1 MLGII
6 DKEYVA
12 EKKAI
17 SKEFEEKK
25 IELKDT
31 LIADLEEKRK
41 NIENQRLSID
51 ISGDQTEP
59 KPAMTRKLRRRP
71 NDPLPVPDK
80 RRKNPPIQLN
90 YLLDDRDIDDD
101 LREINAAK
109 YSCVKKGTTFRQI
122 TIHNRYLP
130 RDGRLNV
137 FNLYNF
143 KQAVARQI
151 NL

>member
-1 MLGII
+1 MLGIV
-6 DKEYVA
+6 DKEYIA
-12 EKKAI
+12 EKKQIA
-17 SKEFEEKK
+17 KEFEEKK
-25 IELKDT
+25 IELKDN

-90 YLLDDRDIDDD
+90 YLLDDRDIDED
-101 LREINAAK
+101 LREINSSR
-109 YSCVKKGTTFRQI
+109 YTGVGKKGL
-122 TIHNRYLP
+122 YL
-130 RDGRLNV
+130 GGFIL
-137 FNLYNF
+137 
-143 KQAVARQI
+143 
-151 NL
+151 

>member
-1 MLGII
+1 MLHIV

-17 SKEFEEKK
+17 AKEFEEKK
-25 IELKDT
+25 IELKDN

-51 ISGDQTEP
+51 ISGDQIEP

-80 RRKNPPIQLN
+80 RRKNPPTQLN
-90 YLLDDRDIDDD
+90 YLLDEKEIEED
-101 LREINAAK
+101 LKEINSAK
-109 YSCVKKGTTFRQI
+109 FSNKKLG
-122 TIHNRYLP
+122 
-130 RDGRLNV
+130 
-137 FNLYNF
+137 
-143 KQAVARQI
+143 
-151 NL
+151 

>member
-1 MLGII
+1 MLSII
-6 DKEYVA
+6 DREYVV

-25 IELKDT
+25 IELKDN
-31 LIADLEEKRK
+31 LISDLEEKRK

-71 NDPLPVPDK
+71 NDPLPAPEK

-90 YLLDDRDIDDD
+90 YLLDERDIDDD

-109 YSCVKKGTTFRQI
+109 YSSIGKKGRQFELSAFEVVL
-122 TIHNRYLP
+122 YLLFFLP
-130 RDGRLNV
+130 YG
-137 FNLYNF
+137 
-143 KQAVARQI
+143 
-151 NL
+151 